1 MCLGVPH
8 RVIRRLD
15 ADTVLVQVG
24 GGVQRCFTG
33 LVEDVREGDWLL
45 VHAGF
50 ALQRIGDAEAR
61 ANLDLV
67 ARLLR
72 DDGEGAP
79 S

>member
-24 GGVQRCFTG
+24 GGTQRCFTG

-50 ALQRIGDAEAR
+50 AVQRIGEREAR
-61 ANLDLV
+61 ANLELIEQ
-67 ARLLR
+67 LLP
-72 DDGEGAP
+72 DADEEAP